1 MTVATAT
8 WTTPQIALALGGA
21 LTLLAGAS
29 VTGWL
34 APGAPQV
41 ATLSVVRHGGAAGE
55 AEPFVRPGGALVAD
69 VDALQTDLAVPP
81 PPRPVTAVAVVR
93 RPAGLTPA
101 PVMHDVGPVF
111 RARTSAIVRLPNGHL
126 AVLLAAGAGPGPGDG
141 RSRLL
146 HVGESF
152 DDRWRL
158 TGLNMNEA
166 TLADGKSTERVP
178 LFGEA
183 VGVPAPAGDPQ

>member
-1 MTVATAT
+1 MMAASAT
-8 WTTPQIALALGGA
+8 WTTPQIVLALSGALALLA
-21 LTLLAGAS
+21 SAGA
-29 VTGWL
+29 TGWL

-41 ATLSVVRHGGAAGE
+41 AALSVVRHGGAGA
-55 AEPFVRPGGALVAD
+55 AEPFARPGGALVAD
-69 VDALQTDLAVPP
+69 VDALQTDLAVLPP
-81 PPRPVTAVAVVR
+81 PKPATPIALVR
-93 RPAGLTPA
+93 RPAGLMPA
-101 PVMHDVGPVF
+101 PVMHDVGPIF
-111 RARTSAIVRLPNGHL
+111 RARTSAIVRLPNGRL
-126 AVLLAAGAGPGPGDG
+126 AVLLASGAGDG

-183 VGVPAPAGDPQ
+183 VGGPAPAGDPQ